1 MSLAPIVIFCYN
13 RQDHLK
19 STIDAL
25 ALNDLA
31 KESDLI
37 VFSDGPRKESDKEKI
52 EGVRAY
58 LSTISGFGSVSIH
71 ARKENMGLARSIITG
86 VSEVLGQYGKAII
99 MEDDLL
105 CTADFLAYM
114 NDALDTFE
122 ENPLVFS
129 VSGYSFGIGTVKR
142 YPEDTALVFRA
153 SSLGWGTWKDRWE
166 RVDWQVSD
174 FPEFMNSPE
183 RQDRLK
189 DAGEDILP
197 MIVKQQRGL
206 INSWAV
212 RWAYHHV
219 KYGGYCLIPVRSK
232 IKTTGDDGS
241 GSNPVAATLRNDPG
255 FAEGAVRL
263 NPGILPDA
271 GITRFIRRNNRPS
284 LYRKIINWFRFRV
297 W

>member
-25 ALNDLA
+25 TLNGLA

-37 VFSDGPRKESDKEKI
+37 VFSDGPRKENDKEKI
-52 EGVRAY
+52 EGVRTY
-58 LSTISGFGSVSIH
+58 LATISGFRSVSIH

-86 VSEVLGQYGKAII
+86 VSEVMKQYGKAII

-105 CTADFLAYM
+105 CTPDFLDYM
-114 NDALDTFE
+114 NDALRTFE

-129 VSGYSFGIGTVKR
+129 VSGYSFGIGAVKQ
-142 YPEDTALVFRA
+142 YSQDTALVFRA
-153 SSLGWGTWKDRWE
+153 SSLGWGTWKDRWD

-197 MIVKQQRGL
+197 MIIKQQSGL

-232 IKTTGDDGS
+232 IKTIGDDGS
-241 GSNPVAATLRNDPG
+241 GSNPVAATLSNDLG
-255 FAEGAVRL
+255 YSEGAVGL
-263 NPGILPDA
+263 EPTILPDPR
-271 GITRFIRRNNRPS
+271 ITRFIRRNNRPS
-284 LYRKIINWFRFRV
+284 LYRKVINWFKFRV

>member
-1 MSLAPIVIFCYN
+1 MSLAPIIIFCYN

-25 ALNDLA
+25 TLNDLA

-52 EGVRAY
+52 EGVRMY
-58 LSTISGFGSVSIH
+58 LATISGFRSVSIH
-71 ARKENMGLARSIITG
+71 TRKENMGLARSIISG
-86 VSEVLGQYGKAII
+86 VSEVLDQYGKAII

-105 CTADFLAYM
+105 CTTDFLVYM
-114 NDALDTFE
+114 NDALSTFE
-122 ENPLVFS
+122 ENSLVFS
-129 VSGYSFGIGTVKR
+129 VSGFSFGIGAVKR

-174 FPEFMNSPE
+174 FQEFKNSPE

-189 DAGEDILP
+189 EAGEDILP
-197 MIVKQQRGL
+197 MIIKQQRGL

-219 KYGGYCLIPVRSK
+219 KYGGYCLIPIRSK

-241 GSNPVAATLRNDPG
+241 GSNPVAATLRNDLG
-255 FAEGAVRL
+255 FGEGAVRL
-263 NPGILPDA
+263 NPEILPDA

-284 LYRKIINWFRFRV
+284 LYRKIINWFKFRV

>member
-19 STIDAL
+19 NTVDAL
-25 ALNDLA
+25 ALNHLA
-31 KESDLI
+31 KDSDLI
-37 VFSDGPRKESDKEKI
+37 VFSDGPRREADTEKI
-52 EGVRAY
+52 EGVREY
-58 LSTISGFGSVSIH
+58 LATITGFRSVKVH

-86 VSEVLGQYGKAII
+86 VSEVLSQYGKAII
-99 MEDDLL
+99 LEDDLL
-105 CTADFLAYM
+105 STPDFLDYM
-114 NDALDTFE
+114 NDALGTFE

-129 VSGYSFGIGTVKR
+129 VSGYSFGIGAVKS
-142 YPEDTALVFRA
+142 YSQDAALVFRA

-166 RVDWQVSD
+166 KVDWQVSD

-197 MIVKQQRGL
+197 MIIKQQRGL

-232 IKTTGDDGS
+232 IKTIGDDGS
-241 GSNPVAATLRNDPG
+241 GSNPVAATLSQDLG
-255 FAEGAVRL
+255 YGEGSIRL
-263 NPGILPDA
+263 NPDVLPDPA
-271 GITRFIRRNNRPS
+271 ITRFIRRNNRPS
-284 LYRKIINWFRFRV
+284 LYRRVINRWKFGV

>member
-19 STIDAL
+19 STVDAL
-25 ALNDLA
+25 TLNDLA

-37 VFSDGPRKESDKEKI
+37 VFSDGPRKESDEEKI
-52 EGVRAY
+52 EGVRTY
-58 LSTISGFGSVSIH
+58 LATVSGFRSVSIH

-105 CTADFLAYM
+105 CTVDFLAYM
-114 NDALDTFE
+114 NDGLRTFE

-129 VSGYSFGIGTVKR
+129 VSGYSFGIGAVKR

-153 SSLGWGTWKDRWE
+153 SSLGWATWKDRWE

-183 RQDRLK
+183 RQDNLK

-212 RWAYHHV
+212 RWTYHHV

-255 FAEGAVRL
+255 YAEGAVRL
-263 NPGILPDA
+263 NTGILPDPDV
-271 GITRFIRRNNRPS
+271 TRFIRRNNRPS
-284 LYRKIINWFRFRV
+284 LYRKVVNWFKFRV